1 MSQVDYIHF
10 FSNVV
15 WSIILFVVIYV
26 LICLFYVQ
34 NMYKVV
40 RLRNVVLT
48 NVFLISKN
56 QVLSWLYLSKFL
68 VKFYNNFKNYYNKFI
83 VNFLQ
88 KRKNIVKLLC
98 M

>member
-40 RLRNVVLT
+40 RLRNVVLN
-48 NVFLISKN
+48 NVFLISKT

-68 VKFYNNFKNYYNKFI
+68 VKFYNNFKNYYSKFI
-83 VNFLQ
+83 INFLQ
-88 KRKNIVKLLC
+88 IRKNTIKLLC
-98 M
+98 I